1 MQHLAIIP
9 DGNRRWAAQNKLKA
23 FFGHKRG
30 MESVERAIKVCLDN
44 GVKYLSFYTFSLEN
58 FNRKQEEKTYLFNLL
73 AREFQNH
80 LPRLKK
86 QKVQVR
92 FLGDRSY
99 FPAVILPTVER
110 VEAETKDGDALQL
123 NLLFCYGGQQDLVQA
138 VRQLASK
145 VKGETMS
152 LSDITEKSIR
162 DRLWTGDMPDPDL
175 IIRTGNV
182 VRLSN
187 FFLYQA
193 AYSEFLFLNCF
204 WPEITEE
211 ILQNSIQKFVDIKR
225 NFGH

>member
-30 MESVERAIKVCLDN
+30 MEAVERAIKVCLNN

-73 AREFQNH
+73 ANEFQKY
-80 LPRLKK
+80 LPQL
-86 QKVQVR
+86 QEQNVKVC
-92 FLGDRSY
+92 FLGDRAY
-99 FPAVILPTVER
+99 FPSVILPTVEK
-110 VEAETKDGDALQL
+110 VEEGTKNGTALQL

-145 VKGETMS
+145 VKGESIS
-152 LSDITEKSIR
+152 LSDITEESIR
-162 DRLWTGDMPDPDL
+162 SNLWTGSLPDPDL
-175 IIRTGNV
+175 ILRTGNV

-193 AYSEFLFLNCF
+193 AYSEFQFLNCF
-204 WPEITEE
+204 WPDVTEE
-211 ILQNSIQKFVDIKR
+211 ILEKSIEKFVTVKR